1 MPFKKLL
8 LTGLLSLQFVSALS
22 SQPLLEWQNFYGSP
36 SSEFVSLAG
45 IAADSD
51 GNVFVTG
58 TITSATL
65 TDMLTLK
72 YSPGGALLWARTLAY
87 PIEDRAVDMSLDS
100 KGNMVVTGLS
110 ENNTGTY
117 DILTIKYNS
126 DGDSVW
132 VRRYDSQGTF
142 VMDQPVAMFV
152 DRNDNVIVAG
162 YSFGGGPSFSH
173 VIIKYE
179 PDGDSSWVRKLE
191 PGGSH
196 LPVDVTA
203 DVSGNVYVSGR
214 GLLLTKY
221 SPSGTLQW
229 SRSYSGFNAAETNRS
244 LLADE
249 SGNVYLSATA
259 FTSTFDDF
267 ALLKFNSNGD
277 TLWIRIRNGLGS
289 GTQFHDDVF
298 SLRRD
303 VFGNLIIGGQSQSV
317 SVFHFS
323 TIKYSASGSFIWERN
338 FSSPQSGAGVNDV
351 YADALGNI
359 YSAGGSGDIRAIK
372 YNSSGDSLFNVT
384 FNGPS
389 NLNDYKPLIT
399 GDIAGNVHICGLSRE
414 AGSPQYF
421 RSVVMK
427 YSQSVIDLKVIPQGF
442 YNGIT
447 GKLNSADSVRVYLRK
462 SIPPYETVDSAIA
475 VIDSAT
481 FSASC
486 RFSRAVS
493 GGYYISVIHR
503 NSIETWSSAPGLF
516 FVAGV
521 PMNYDFTSS
530 AGKAF
535 GNNQVQ
541 VSSVPAAFA
550 IYGGDVNRDGIVD
563 ALDASSAD
571 NDAFNFVTGY
581 VQTDITGDRIVDAED
596 AAIIDNNAF
605 LFVGTV
611 LP

>member
-1 MPFKKLL
+1 MLSRILL
-8 LTGLLSLQFVSALS
+8 LAGSLFMQVDSDLF
-22 SQPLLEWQNFYGSP
+22 SQPRLEWVNFYGT
-36 SSEFVSLAG
+36 SENSYYSLAG
-45 IAADSD
+45 FAVDET
-51 GNVFVTG
+51 GNVITTG
-58 TITSATL
+58 TVSSATL

-72 YSPGGALLWARTLAY
+72 YSPGGALLWAKAVAY

-100 KGNMVVTGLS
+100 KGNVLVTGLS

-117 DILTIKYNS
+117 DILTVKYNS

-142 VMDQPVAMFV
+142 IMDQPVAIFV

-179 PDGDSSWVRKLE
+179 PDGDSAWVRKIE
-191 PGGSH
+191 PGGSP
-196 LPVDVTA
+196 LPIDVTA
-203 DVSGNVYVSGR
+203 DLNGNIYVSGR

-221 SPSGTLQW
+221 NSSGTLQW
-229 SRSYSGFNAAETNRS
+229 SRSYGGFNSAETNRS
-244 LLADE
+244 LLTDE
-249 SGNVYLSATA
+249 SGNVYSSATA
-259 FTSTFDDF
+259 FTSTFDDY

-277 TLWIRIRNGLGS
+277 TLWTRIRNGLGS

-298 SLRRD
+298 SLQRD

-317 SVFHFS
+317 SVFHFA

-351 YADALGNI
+351 YTDALGNI

-372 YNSSGDSLFNVT
+372 YNSAGDSLFNVT

-389 NLNDYKPLIT
+389 NLNDYKPFIT
-399 GDIAGNVHICGLSRE
+399 GDIAGNVYICGLSRE

-421 RSVVMK
+421 RSAVMK
-427 YSQSVIDLKVIPQGF
+427 YSQSVINLKVIPQGF

-462 SIPPYETVDSAIA
+462 NIPPYETVDSAIA

-481 FSASC
+481 FTASC

-503 NSIETWSSAPGLF
+503 NSIETWSIAPGLF

-521 PMNYDFTSS
+521 PMSYDFTSS
-530 AGKAF
+530 AGQAF

-541 VSSVPAAFA
+541 VSSTPVAFA
-550 IYGGDVNRDGIVD
+550 VYGGDVNRDGIVD
-563 ALDASSAD
+563 AVDASSAD
-571 NDAFNFVTGY
+571 NDAFNFVAGY
-581 VQTDITGDRIVDAED
+581 VQTDITGDLIVDAED

>member
-1 MPFKKLL
+1 MKILFQIIILIAVAE
-8 LTGLLSLQFVSALS
+8 TVH

-45 IAADSD
+45 IAADPD

-58 TITSATL
+58 TVTSATL

-72 YSPGGALLWARTLAY
+72 YSPGGALLWARAIAY

-100 KGNMVVTGLS
+100 KGNVLVTGLT

-117 DILTIKYNS
+117 DILTVKYNTH
-126 DGDSVW
+126 GDSVW

-142 VMDQPVAMFV
+142 IMDQPVAMFV

-179 PDGDSSWVRKLE
+179 PDGDSAWVRKIQ
-191 PGGSH
+191 PGGTP

-203 DVSGNVYVSGR
+203 DLNGNVYVSGR

-221 SPSGTLQW
+221 STSGTLQW
-229 SRSYSGFNAAETNRS
+229 SRSYSGFNSAETNRS
-244 LLADE
+244 LLTDE
-249 SGNVYLSATA
+249 SGNVYSTATA
-259 FTSTFDDF
+259 FTSTFDDY

-277 TLWIRIRNGLGS
+277 TLWTRIRNGLGS
-289 GTQFHDDVF
+289 GTQIHDDVY

-303 VFGNLIIGGQSQSV
+303 VFGNLIIGGQSQSLA
-317 SVFHFS
+317 VFHFA
-323 TIKYSASGSFIWERN
+323 TIKYSSSGSFIWERN
-338 FSSPQSGAGVNDV
+338 LSSPQSGAGVNDV
-351 YADALGNI
+351 YTDALGNI
-359 YSAGGSGDIRAIK
+359 YSAGGSGDIRAVK
-372 YNSSGDSLFNVT
+372 YNSAGDSLFNVV

-389 NLNDYKPLIT
+389 NLNDYRPLIT
-399 GDIAGNVHICGLSRE
+399 GDIAGNVLVCGLSRE

-427 YSQSVIDLKVIPQGF
+427 YSQSVINLKVIPQGF

-447 GKLNSADSVRVYLRK
+447 GKLNSADSVRVYLRTN
-462 SIPPYETVDSAIA
+462 IPPYEKVDSAIA
-475 VIDSAT
+475 IIDSVT
-481 FSASC
+481 FSAAC

-503 NSIETWSSAPGLF
+503 NSVETWSSAPGFF

-521 PMNYDFTSS
+521 PINYDFTAS
-530 AGKAF
+530 AGQAF

-541 VSSVPAAFA
+541 VSSAPVVYAV
-550 IYGGDVNRDGIVD
+550 YSGDVNRDGIVD
-563 ALDASSAD
+563 AVDASSAD

-581 VQTDITGDRIVDAED
+581 AQTDVTGDLFVDAND
-596 AAIIDNNAF
+596 ASVIDNNAF